1 MMQII
6 DLLLNRRREQKTLAV
21 CVVLALVLL
30 LLSPTAKLYLAKQIL
45 NALFL
50 PLEQVTHF
58 IDDYTEIRDE
68 NRRLKRMV
76 GSLMLER
83 ERLLQFRDER
93 ERLRRFAA
101 FKEEQF
107 YELLPCEV
115 VGRNFD
121 RFQTSLIIDK
131 GEADS
136 LKVKMPV
143 LSYQGYIGRI
153 TEVYPTS
160 AWVQL
165 ICSRNNP
172 VSCLDK
178 RSRVVGVL
186 EWKHQSYFEF
196 KHVGVVED
204 VVVGDTLMTSGFGG
218 VVPKGFPVAT
228 VTKVSRSID
237 GLSLKVDAKS
247 LIKFRSLEEVFVMIE
262 RIPWESGII
271 YDPADAE
278 LYRRITE
285 ESP

>member
-1 MMQII
+1 MQII
-6 DLLLNRRREQKTLAV
+6 DLLLNRRREKTTLAV
-21 CVVLALVLL
+21 CVVVSLVLL
-30 LLSPTAKLYLAKQIL
+30 LLPQTAKLFLAKQSL

-50 PLEQVTHF
+50 PVQRLTHF
-58 IDDYTEIRDE
+58 VDDYSEIRGE
-68 NRRLKRMV
+68 NRRLKRIV

-93 ERLRRFAA
+93 ERLRQFAA

-107 YELLPCEV
+107 YKLLSCEV
-115 VGRNFD
+115 IGRNFD
-121 RFQTSLIIDK
+121 RFQTTLIIDK
-131 GEADS
+131 GESDS
-136 LKVKMPV
+136 LKTKMPV
-143 LSYQGYIGRI
+143 LTYQGYIGRI
-153 TEVYPTS
+153 IEVYDHS

-204 VVVGDTLMTSGFGG
+204 VAVGDTLITSGFGG

-228 VTKVSRSID
+228 VTKVSRSMD

-247 LIKFRSLEEVFVMIE
+247 LITFRSLEEVFVMLD
-262 RIPWESGII
+262 RIPWEYSII

-278 LYRRITE
+278 LVRKIAE
-285 ESP
+285 EKQ

>member
-1 MMQII
+1 MMQFIN
-6 DLLLNRRREQKTLAV
+6 LLLNRRREKTTLAV

-30 LLSPTAKLYLAKQIL
+30 LLPPTAKLYLAKRTL

-50 PLEQVTHF
+50 PMERFTHF
-58 IDDYTEIRDE
+58 VDDYAEIRGE

-107 YELLPCEV
+107 YKLLPCEV

-121 RFQTSLIIDK
+121 RFQTNLIIDK
-131 GEADS
+131 GETDS

-143 LSYQGYIGRI
+143 LSYQGYIGHI
-153 TEVYPTS
+153 AEVYPTS

-178 RSRVVGVL
+178 RSRVVGIL

-196 KHVGVVED
+196 KHVGVMED
-204 VVVGDTLMTSGFGG
+204 VAVGDTLITSGFGG
-218 VVPKGFPVAT
+218 LVPKGFPVAT
-228 VTKVSRSID
+228 ITKVSRSMD

-247 LIKFRSLEEVFVMIE
+247 LIKFRSLEEVFVMID
-262 RIPWESGII
+262 RIPWESGIV
-271 YDPADAE
+271 YDPDDAD
-278 LYRRITE
+278 LYRRISE
-285 ESP
+285 ESQ